1 MKKLIKVLANIII
14 FLFFLFVFFSI
25 ITGFE
30 GLINHGEFG
39 PSGNSTVGQVSVVIS
54 AFISWFVTKKVSRK
68 IFS

>member
-1 MKKLIKVLANIII
+1 MKKLLKVLANIII

-30 GLINHGEFG
+30 GLINYGEFG
-39 PSGNSTVGQVSVVIS
+39 PTGNSTVGQVSVVIS
-54 AFISWFVTKKVSRK
+54 AFASWLLTKNISRK